1 MALFKSDWLR
11 NQIRSRLAAM
21 GGSVGGGNSSAG
33 AGNSNGS
40 GGSWSAS
47 QTPLGQRL
55 NGLVKRRMGG
65 SGGGIFRSLATEALR
80 RRRQAELNNANMQG
94 TGKQT
99 LG

>member
-1 MALFKSDWLR
+1 MAFFKSDWLR

-33 AGNSNGS
+33 AGNSNS

-65 SGGGIFRSLATEALR
+65 GGGFFRTQATEALR
-80 RRRQAELNNANMQG
+80 RLKAAQMNNANMQG
-94 TGKQT
+94 QDKKT

>member
-1 MALFKSDWLR
+1 MAIFKSDWLR
-11 NQIRSRLAAM
+11 NQIRSRLAAQGSSGD
-21 GGSVGGGNSSAG
+21 GGSSGEGGV
-33 AGNSNGS
+33 
-40 GGSWSAS
+40 WSAS
-47 QTPLGQRL
+47 QTPVGQRL